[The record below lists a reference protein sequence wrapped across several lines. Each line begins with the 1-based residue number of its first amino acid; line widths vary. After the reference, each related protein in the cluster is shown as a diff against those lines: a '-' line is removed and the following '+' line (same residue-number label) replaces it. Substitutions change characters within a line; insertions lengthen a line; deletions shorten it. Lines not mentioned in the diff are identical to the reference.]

1 MVTAPSRSFLLELP
15 SKTDRQVQ
23 KQDSQRTGP
32 TPGTLEMLRLLLPL
46 LWTGSLQKDLE
57 YKLQVQE
64 SVTVQEGLCIFVPCT
79 VSYPWVD
86 WQDSTPAHGYWFQ
99 KMDNPKKDIL
109 VATNNQAKKAVKKT
123 NHRFH
128 LPGDLGGNNCSLSIT
143 GAYKKDSG
151 KYYFQLERGHVNHIY
166 QGDQLTVNVT
176 ALTQIPDIHVKE
188 PLESGCRSHLTC
200 SMPGACDGAMPFAIS
215 WTGAALRPLGLNSAA
230 YNSSEILLTP
240 RPQDHGTNLTCR
252 ATIPKTRVCTERTLT
267 LNVSYA
273 PQNLTIS
280 IFRGNCTEMKYA
292 GNGSSLP
299 VLKGDSLRLVCV
311 ADSNPPATLSWAQG
325 SQTLSPS
332 QPSDPGVLELPRVES
347 EHEGEFTCRA
357 QHPRGSLSISLHL
370 SVHYPP
376 QLLGP
381 SCSWEEEGLHC
392 SCSSRAQPA
401 PSVHWQLGERL
412 LEGSLNN
419 TSFKVAFSS
428 AGPWTNS
435 SLSLSKGLSSSLRL
449 SCEAGNVHGAQ
460 SATVLLLPGNL
471 KPGERFLLGAGWGA
485 GVAGLLSLFV
495 YLFFRMKTC
504 RKKAPPPSVPSSWV
518 YQHECPTSSPLDPP
532 SPPVADPTS
541 EEEEHELHY
550 ATLSFQATRTTS
562 TTEYAEIKRCK

>member
-1 MVTAPSRSFLLELP
+1 MASTTSPEVLTHLFPLRARSWEHPPAEADPDWPLSLSLQLSCVKGEVRWGESSVISVVPEVPLLWMVTAPSRSFLLELP

-109 VATNNQAKKAVKKT
+109 VATNNQTKKVVKKT

-128 LPGDLGGNNCSLSIT
+128 LPGDLRGNNCSLSIT

-176 ALTQIPDIHVKE
+176 GME
-188 PLESGCRSHLTC
+188 WF
-200 SMPGACDGAMPFAIS
+200 PG
-215 WTGAALRPLGLNSAA
+215 
-230 YNSSEILLTP
+230 
-240 RPQDHGTNLTCR
+240 
-252 ATIPKTRVCTERTLT
+252 
-267 LNVSYA
+267 
-273 PQNLTIS
+273 
-280 IFRGNCTEMKYA
+280 
-292 GNGSSLP
+292 
-299 VLKGDSLRLVCV
+299 
-311 ADSNPPATLSWAQG
+311 
-325 SQTLSPS
+325 
-332 QPSDPGVLELPRVES
+332 LPRVES

-381 SCSWEEEGLHC
+381 SCSWEEEGLYC

-419 TSFKVAFSS
+419 TSFKVTFSS

-504 RKKAPPPSVPSSWV
+504 RKKAPPRSVPSSWV

-532 SPPVADPTS
+532 SPPVADPTL

-562 TTEYAEIKRCK
+562 TTEYAEIKLCK